1 MIDPTQPRDTSTSTD
16 TSRQPGKEPTLPTR
30 DARPLGSSAAP
41 AGDASAART
50 DGQHNDA
57 SAAPASRLGLP
68 SSGQI
73 SQAAECAS
81 RYVQDQPWRAIG
93 MTALG
98 AFVLGMI
105 FSRRGH

>member
-1 MIDPTQPRDTSTSTD
+1 MIDPTQPRDTGTSSD
-16 TSRQPGKEPTLPTR
+16 TQRQPGKEPTLPTR
-30 DARPLGSSAAP
+30 DTRPPGSGTVPSGDGSAAHT
-41 AGDASAART
+41 DA
-50 DGQHNDA
+50 QHSDA

-73 SQAAECAS
+73 AQAAECAS

-93 MTALG
+93 MAALG